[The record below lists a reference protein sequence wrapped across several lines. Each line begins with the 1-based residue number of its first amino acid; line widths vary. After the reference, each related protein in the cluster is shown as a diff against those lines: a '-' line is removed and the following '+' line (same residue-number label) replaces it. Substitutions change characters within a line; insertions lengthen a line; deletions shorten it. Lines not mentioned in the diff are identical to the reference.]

1 MLTGAWAAGR
11 VKTMN
16 PDLKFS
22 VSPLPLLENGSMLVV
37 NADTRLSVNADSRHV
52 KAAEMFV
59 EYFTQA
65 ENIQKFSD
73 QQCSFSPLKGGKP
86 SSVEE
91 IRPLLSCYKDGKTV
105 IGTDSM
111 LKLPI
116 WNLTAEAS
124 KQILSGKPVRS
135 VMNRMDR
142 QAEKERKV
150 Q

>member
-1 MLTGAWAAGR
+1 
-11 VKTMN
+11 
-16 PDLKFS
+16 
-22 VSPLPLLENGSMLVV
+22 
-37 NADTRLSVNADSRHV
+37 
-52 KAAEMFV
+52 MFV

-73 QQCSFSPLKGGKP
+73 QQCSFSPLKGGKS

-124 KQILSGKPVRS
+124 KQILSGKPVRIRHEPYGPADRKREES
-135 VMNRMDR
+135 TVMKKRYSGNI
-142 QAEKERKV
+142 KRKIALAAV
-150 Q
+150 TLASF

>member
-1 MLTGAWAAGR
+1 MAFEFFDKAKEIMG
-11 VKTMN
+11 K
-16 PDLKFS
+16 
-22 VSPLPLLENGSMLVV
+22 LES
-37 NADTRLSVNADSRHV
+37 
-52 KAAEMFV
+52 
-59 EYFTQA
+59 TQA